1 MNNHHRILVH
11 VHVYYVDM
19 WDELR
24 SYLEN
29 LDTLGCSYDLY
40 VTAVSED
47 EALITKIR
55 HFHPDAQIR
64 KVANRGYDVWPFI
77 SVLNEVDLSQY
88 SYLIKLH
95 TKRDNFTDPE
105 PGWTIKSP
113 YYLYGK
119 RWRESLLSFM
129 KKDNLEKC
137 LQSFEE
143 DSQLG
148 MINCYRVIVPSFH
161 KTETTLLKVQKG
173 AEKLLEKVNLTLRVC
188 RYIKGTMFIAR
199 ASLFQKIKEMR
210 LELNDF
216 PPPDP
221 EHSINIA
228 HHLEVALGSI
238 VVAQGYKVEDTFT
251 PNVKLK
257 AGTER
262 CYLTIRRKTRKLFFQ
277 KKKTKSGRT
286 IIKVCK
292 IPVYASRKKN

>member
-29 LDTLGCSYDLY
+29 LDTLKCSYDLF
-40 VTAVSED
+40 VTTVSED

-88 SYLIKLH
+88 SYIIKLH

-113 YYLYGK
+113 YNLYGK
-119 RWRESLLSFM
+119 RWREHLLSFM

-137 LQSFEE
+137 FQAFEE

-161 KTETTLLKVQKG
+161 KTEAKLLEVQQG

-199 ASLFQKIKEMR
+199 ASLLQKIKEMG
-210 LELNDF
+210 LTLNDF

-221 EHSINIA
+221 EHTINIA
-228 HHLEVALGSI
+228 HHLELALGSV
-238 VVAQGYKVEDTFT
+238 VVAQGYKVEDAFT
-251 PNVKLK
+251 PSAKLK
-257 AGTER
+257 AGAER

-292 IPVYASRKKN
+292 IPVYSSRKKK

>member
-1 MNNHHRILVH
+1 MKTQHHILVH
-11 VHVYYVDM
+11 VHVYYIDM
-19 WDELR
+19 WEELR

-29 LDTLGCSYDLY
+29 LDTLKCSYDLY
-40 VTAVSED
+40 VTTVSED

-88 SYLIKLH
+88 SYIIKLH

-105 PGWTIKSP
+105 PGGTIKSP
-113 YYLYGK
+113 YNLYGK
-119 RWRESLLSFM
+119 RWRESLHSFM

-137 LQSFEE
+137 LQSIAE

-173 AEKLLEKVNLTLRVC
+173 AEKLLEKVNLTLRVS

-277 KKKTKSGRT
+277 KKKTKSGWT